1 MRLRA
6 RNPATDDGGEI
17 IRFHLLADQL
27 VAAGFDPVHQID
39 VERLRGKEL
48 QAFSRVQIVHFLFQA
63 DNRSGAGEGADIKLL
78 FTDCEH
84 RSACLFLYRIR
95 RSCLKRLEHLPCQ
108 VSAGKI
114 DSVEAVLGKDPL
126 RHISAKPGLA
136 EDIDHASARQF
147 RQTFP
152 QVAERAKLKFGFLP
166 YVKQE
171 TAVRQRVEMGEPGQ
185 SADDI
190 LPDHSGKIHRI
201 LC

>member
-1 MRLRA
+1 M
-6 RNPATDDGGEI
+6 
-17 IRFHLLADQL
+17 
-27 VAAGFDPVHQID
+27 
-39 VERLRGKEL
+39 
-48 QAFSRVQIVHFLFQA
+48 
-63 DNRSGAGEGADIKLL
+63 
-78 FTDCEH
+78 
-84 RSACLFLYRIR
+84 
-95 RSCLKRLEHLPCQ
+95 
-108 VSAGKI
+108 
-114 DSVEAVLGKDPL
+114 LGKDPL

-152 QVAERAKLKFGFLP
+152 QVAERDVARARERAKLKFGFLP